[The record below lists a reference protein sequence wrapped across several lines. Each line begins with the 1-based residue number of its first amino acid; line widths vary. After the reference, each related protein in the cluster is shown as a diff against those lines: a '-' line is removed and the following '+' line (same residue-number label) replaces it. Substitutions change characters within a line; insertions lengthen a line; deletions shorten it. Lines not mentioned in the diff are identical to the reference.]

1 MAETNTSSTKMRY
14 IYSYAHKLNRFP
26 GLARKAIWKVG
37 KEDPRRVVHSM
48 KVGTALVLV
57 SLLYLLEP
65 LFNGIGKNAMWAVM
79 TVVVV
84 MEFTVGEAISLT
96 LFLFL
101 DHSLVSQ

>member
-1 MAETNTSSTKMRY
+1 M
-14 IYSYAHKLNRFP
+14 
-26 GLARKAIWKVG
+26 
-37 KEDPRRVVHSM
+37 
-48 KVGTALVLV
+48 ALVLV
-57 SLLYLLEP
+57 SLLFLLEP
-65 LFNGIGKNAMWAVM
+65 LFKGIGKNALWAVM

>member
-1 MAETNTSSTKMRY
+1 MWLGSH
-14 IYSYAHKLNRFP
+14 I
-26 GLARKAIWKVG
+26 RKPLYDGVG
-37 KEDPRRVVHSM
+37 
-48 KVGTALVLV
+48 G
-57 SLLYLLEP
+57 
-65 LFNGIGKNAMWAVM
+65 NAMWAVM